1 MRIEVVQLK
10 RGNKATLEAVLRGE
24 RKPAD
29 GEPIFEIDTGR
40 LKFGDGQRDYIDL
53 KYFGADDIEITG
65 SLDGQIL
72 IYNKSLD
79 KWEPKNLADNQSIE
93 YSTDGLQIAGFG
105 PDKQGASPVVN
116 VVNDK
121 GEIKGEIVWKQALTD
136 EILETK
142 VEEAKQAAYN
152 AEQSASN
159 ALIGASDAEK
169 AAKKAEQARDATVA
183 LLGEK
188 FWFGTRAEYETEVIG
203 QNQLKEGTIYFIR
216 DYDWENFPNQGGN

>member
-1 MRIEVVQLK
+1 MRIEVIQLK
-10 RGNKATLEAVLRGE
+10 RGNKTALEAVLRGE

-29 GEPIFEIDTGR
+29 GEPIFEIDTGK
-40 LKFGDGQRDYIDL
+40 LKFGDGQRDYVDL
-53 KYFGADDIEITG
+53 EYFKAKDIEIEG

-72 IYNKSLD
+72 IYNESLD

-93 YSTDGLQIAGFG
+93 YSNDGLQIVGFG
-105 PDKQGASPVVN
+105 PDKQGAGPI
-116 VVNDK
+116 VND
-121 GEIKGEIVWKQALTD
+121 GRIIWKQAITD
-136 EILETK
+136 ETLDAK
-142 VEEAKQAAYN
+142 VNIANEAAYS
-152 AEQSASN
+152 AGQSAAN
-159 ALIGASDAEK
+159 ALRDAGLAEK
-169 AAKKAEQARDATVA
+169 AAKQAEQFRNATAA

>member
-93 YSTDGLQIAGFG
+93 YSNGGLQIAGFG
-105 PDKQGASPVVN
+105 KDKQGASPVVN
-116 VVNDK
+116 VVDD
-121 GEIKGEIVWKQALTD
+121 KGEIVWKQAITD
-136 EILETK
+136 ETLDAK
-142 VEEAKQAAYN
+142 VNLANEAATRAGQSAANALRDAGLAQQAAGQ
-152 AEQSASN
+152 AEQF
-159 ALIGASDAEK
+159 
-169 AAKKAEQARDATVA
+169 RDLTAQ
-183 LLGEK
+183 LLGDK

-203 QNQLKEGTIYFIR
+203 QHQLKEGTIYFIR
-216 DYDWENFPNQGGN
+216 DYDWENFPNPGNR

>member
-72 IYNKSLD
+72 IYNESLD
-79 KWEPKNLADNQSIE
+79 KWEHKAFADDTSIE
-93 YSTDGLQIAGFG
+93 YSDDGLKIVGFG
-105 PDKQGASPVVN
+105 PDKQGAGPIVN
-116 VVNDK
+116 E
-121 GEIKGEIVWKQALTD
+121 GRIIWKQAITD
-136 EILETK
+136 ETLDAK
-142 VEEAKQAAYN
+142 VAIANEAAYRAGQSEANALRDAGLAKQYAGQ
-152 AEQSASN
+152 AEQF
-159 ALIGASDAEK
+159 
-169 AAKKAEQARDATVA
+169 RDITAQ
-183 LLGEK
+183 LLNDK
-188 FWFGTRAEYETEVIG
+188 FWFGTRDEYETEIIG
-203 QNQLKEGTIYFIR
+203 QNKLKEGTIYFIR
-216 DYDWENFPNQGGN
+216 DYDWGTFPNLGNK